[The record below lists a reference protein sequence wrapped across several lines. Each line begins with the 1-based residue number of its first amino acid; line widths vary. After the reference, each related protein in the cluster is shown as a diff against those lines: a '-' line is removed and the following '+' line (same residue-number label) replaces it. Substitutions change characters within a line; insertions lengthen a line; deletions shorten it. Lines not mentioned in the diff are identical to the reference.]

1 MISNTLGAPL
11 GGTTRGG
18 HHGLESLTLC
28 WITPPNLRG
37 GGGSCLP
44 SIVIVALGEPGVPL
58 ICWAFAPGE
67 RLVPRRMPNDIA
79 VAILIILPLLLG
91 HRINPKNRALLPV
104 ARSGPMPYAPRDCKE

>member
-1 MISNTLGAPL
+1 MMSSTLGAPL

-28 WITPPNLRG
+28 WITPPNLVG

-58 ICWAFAPGE
+58 IVCAIAPG
-67 RLVPRRMPNDIA
+67 RQLALRRKLNESI
-79 VAILIILPLLLG
+79 VVVLFILLLSLSQFNQ
-91 HRINPKNRALLPV
+91 I
-104 ARSGPMPYAPRDCKE
+104 RSRL